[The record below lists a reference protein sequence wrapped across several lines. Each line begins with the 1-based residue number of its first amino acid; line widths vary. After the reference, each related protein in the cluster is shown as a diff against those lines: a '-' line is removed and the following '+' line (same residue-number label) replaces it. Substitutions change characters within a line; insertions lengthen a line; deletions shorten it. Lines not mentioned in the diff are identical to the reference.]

1 MNISE
6 LFRNKACVYSL
17 EVFPPKKAGSI
28 ETVYNTLYGLRGLP
42 VDYISVTY
50 GAGGSEQ
57 QRQKTCEIAS
67 LIKKEYGIEPVSHLT
82 CVGSTKEEISAIL
95 TSLKEAG
102 IQNILALRGDMPASA
117 GIGGDGSGAGLPV
130 MAFPN
135 ASDLAA
141 FIRETD
147 SFFNVT
153 GACYP
158 ECHVD
163 AASLDEDIDN
173 LKKKVDAGVTQ
184 LTTQLFFDNEV
195 FYRFREK
202 VDKAGISVPISA
214 GIMPIVKKTQIE
226 RTVSM
231 CGASIPPKFA
241 RIISRYADSEQALY
255 QAGLSYTVDQIT
267 DLVASGVRGV
277 HLYTMN
283 NVDVAKYVTGATES
297 LIKSVNHT

>member
-82 CVGSTKEEISAIL
+82 CVGSTKEELRAIL
-95 TSLKEAG
+95 KSLKEAG
-102 IQNILALRGDMPASA
+102 IQNILALRGDMPAPA
-117 GIGGDGSGAGLPV
+117 VTGGGDGTGDAVPPA
-130 MAFPN
+130 MAFTH

-141 FIRETD
+141 FISETD
-147 SFFNVT
+147 PFFNVT

-163 AASLDEDIDN
+163 AASLDEDIDT

-195 FYRFREK
+195 FDRFREK
-202 VDKAGISVPISA
+202 VDKAGITVPISA
-214 GIMPIVKKTQIE
+214 GVMPIVKKTHIE

-231 CGASIPPKFA
+231 CGASIPP
-241 RIISRYADSEQALY
+241 
-255 QAGLSYTVDQIT
+255 
-267 DLVASGVRGV
+267 
-277 HLYTMN
+277 
-283 NVDVAKYVTGATES
+283 
-297 LIKSVNHT
+297 